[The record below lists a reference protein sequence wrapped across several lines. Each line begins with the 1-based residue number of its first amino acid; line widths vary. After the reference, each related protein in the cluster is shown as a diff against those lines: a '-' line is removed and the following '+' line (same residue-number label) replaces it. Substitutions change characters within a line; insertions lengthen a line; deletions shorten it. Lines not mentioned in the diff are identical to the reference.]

1 MMKKWFFGKRIFPR
15 WKLIL
20 LVIIGIWCGYM
31 IDKEPLFALAF
42 SIIMIMDLTSK
53 KHKLVPLKTIR

>member
-20 LVIIGIWCGYM
+20 LVVISIWFGYM
-31 IDKEPLFALAF
+31 TYKKPLFALAF
-42 SIIMIMDLTSK
+42 SIIMIMDLISK
-53 KHKLVPLKTIR
+53 KT

>member
-20 LVIIGIWCGYM
+20 LVVIGIWCGYM

-42 SIIMIMDLTSK
+42 GLIMIMDLISK
-53 KHKLVPLKTIR
+53 KT

>member
-20 LVIIGIWCGYM
+20 LVVIRIWCGY
-31 IDKEPLFALAF
+31 ITYKKPLFALVF
-42 SIIMIMDLTSK
+42 SIIMIMD
-53 KHKLVPLKTIR
+53 